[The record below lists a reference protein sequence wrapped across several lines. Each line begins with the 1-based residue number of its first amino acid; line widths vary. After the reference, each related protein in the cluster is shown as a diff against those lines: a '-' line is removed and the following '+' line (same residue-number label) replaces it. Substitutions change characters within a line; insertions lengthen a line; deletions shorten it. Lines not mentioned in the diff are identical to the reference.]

1 MHQAPSRDERLYPI
15 AARAGALLANYSAS
29 VQTVRVSLTMRETI
43 PIGTSAQIMY
53 TSLCSEW
60 RCRRTGFWR
69 SSFARKLARGVPCL
83 ARVCDESRQEIFAM
97 SETRS
102 KELAQLA
109 RRALDARNFTE
120 ARTFIDRALL
130 AAPPLRLAADLL
142 VMRSMTQRAIDD
154 TQGAR
159 ESLQE
164 ALQWYSALGVRPPDT
179 LESASTRRTDTS
191 S

>member
-1 MHQAPSRDERLYPI
+1 
-15 AARAGALLANYSAS
+15 
-29 VQTVRVSLTMRETI
+29 
-43 PIGTSAQIMY
+43 
-53 TSLCSEW
+53 
-60 RCRRTGFWR
+60 
-69 SSFARKLARGVPCL
+69 
-83 ARVCDESRQEIFAM
+83 M